1 MLTKRQKFWRVM
13 WLLYAVVG
21 IACFALTLYGCS
33 ARGNEKAAVSAADIV
48 NEVVHRGDQVYGV
61 SVQSCHT
68 AEQAAAELP
77 EPAEAER
84 AVARIRAA
92 CDHAFQALD
101 LVALAV
107 KRVDEIMAQAEAGA
121 VPVRDVVAA
130 ALDAR
135 AVVEAAQ
142 AENAELAMQLQKGGP

>member
-1 MLTKRQKFWRVM
+1 
-13 WLLYAVVG
+13 
-21 IACFALTLYGCS
+21 
-33 ARGNEKAAVSAADIV
+33 
-48 NEVVHRGDQVYGV
+48 
-61 SVQSCHT
+61 
-68 AEQAAAELP
+68 
-77 EPAEAER
+77 
-84 AVARIRAA
+84 VARIRAA